1 MKKEVLIAVV
11 LGIIVGLVI
20 TFGMYTA
27 NTALQRKAQQIKDAT
42 PTPTPTSTS
51 QNGQYSS
58 IIIYGPEDNLLTD
71 KDKVQLSGS
80 TDPNATVVIFVNDKE
95 TITSADGKG
104 NFSAELSLVGG
115 SNIITTIATDLSG
128 KQNQDQRTVV
138 FSTASLDDSPQASMA
153 ATPKPSASPTTAPKA
168 RQ

>member
-27 NTALQRKAQQIKDAT
+27 NTALQRKAQQIKDAS
-42 PTPTPTSTS
+42 PTPTPTSEL
-51 QNGQYSS
+51 QNGQNSS
-58 IIIYGPEDNLLTD
+58 IIVYGPEDNMLTD

-80 TDPNATVVIFVNDKE
+80 TDPNAIVVIFVNDKE
-95 TITSADGKG
+95 TITTADGKG

-115 SNIITTIATDLSG
+115 SNIITTIATDTNG
-128 KQNQDQRTVV
+128 KQNQDQRAVV

-153 ATPKPSASPTTAPKA
+153 ATPNPSASPPTPPKA